1 MCDCESLIL
10 MDLIAREERMHSPF
24 ISVHSGASEAEVN
37 GGNGVRRHQKRV
49 EDGGI
54 FERRSVANQVFCSKT
69 LERCERLRGE
79 FLCDR
84 RCEKNLCNRRCEKSF
99 VQQKMREL
107 AMREKRS

>member
-10 MDLIAREERMHSPF
+10 MNLIAREERMHGPF

-79 FLCDR
+79 F
-84 RCEKNLCNRRCEKSF
+84 
-99 VQQKMREL
+99 VQQKMREEFCATEDARACDVRRAEL
-107 AMREKRS
+107 KAVRYY